1 MNKIVFIAP
10 SIKTGGGNR
19 VFIELANI
27 LCEEYDISVLFP
39 NNSEEYHT
47 FQKSSNLQYTAIGK
61 KALSKMAKWLNLCRC
76 IRYVNRHLGNA
87 DLVISDP
94 IFCLLIPFIK
104 NNTLLILT

>member
-61 KALSKMAKWLNLCRC
+61 KALSKMAKFMSLYSLCKQAFGKCRFSYIRPNLLPFNSF
-76 IRYVNRHLGNA
+76 YKKQKE
-87 DLVISDP
+87 DL
-94 IFCLLIPFIK
+94 
-104 NNTLLILT
+104 

>member
-39 NNSEEYHT
+39 NN
-47 FQKSSNLQYTAIGK
+47 
-61 KALSKMAKWLNLCRC
+61 
-76 IRYVNRHLGNA
+76 
-87 DLVISDP
+87 
-94 IFCLLIPFIK
+94 
-104 NNTLLILT
+104 

>member
-39 NNSEEYHT
+39 SNSEET
-47 FQKSSNLQYTAIGK
+47 TRFRNLRIY
-61 KALSKMAKWLNLCRC
+61 N
-76 IRYVNRHLGNA
+76 IRQ
-87 DLVISDP
+87 
-94 IFCLLIPFIK
+94 
-104 NNTLLILT
+104 